1 MAKTSREVLREKIAA
16 IGEDRKAQEYG
27 LLREV
32 AAREPQKV
40 GDALGELA
48 HIASAWGASAAALR
62 ENLDLTDGPHAASL
76 RARTAARKK
85 YAAEFRRIAEAAPE
99 QVEEAIVELYRS
111 IDDIA
116 AGLENLASHLG
127 IDLAG
132 GEEELPPADG
142 TGDGDEGLHGEMPM
156 GGGEPPE
163 ELPEELPEDPAE
175 GLDLEGKEAAAGDA
189 FVTDRDE
196 EGAPKPPDKAE
207 GRSTPSRVKIQATGG
222 GGFVT
227 DRDPQAEP
235 KPVEKAEIPVS
246 QGEAAIRQR

>member
-16 IGEDRKAQEYG
+16 ISEDRKAQEYG

-40 GDALGELA
+40 GEALGELA
-48 HIASAWGASAAALR
+48 HIASGWGASAAALR
-62 ENLDLTDGPHAASL
+62 ENLDLVDAPHAASL
-76 RARTAARKK
+76 RARTASRKR

-127 IDLAG
+127 IELSSE
-132 GEEELPPADG
+132 EEELPPAEGMEGMD
-142 TGDGDEGLHGEMPM
+142 DEGLHGEMPI

-163 ELPEELPEDPAE
+163 EPA
-175 GLDLEGKEAAAGDA
+175 GDALDKEAAADNA

-196 EGAPKPPDKAE
+196 EGAPKPPEKE
-207 GRSTPSRVKIQATGG
+207 SPSRVRIQATGG

-227 DRDPQAEP
+227 DRDQKAKP

-246 QGEAAIRQR
+246 QGEAAIRQK

>member
-16 IGEDRKAQEYG
+16 IGEDRRSQEYG
-27 LLREV
+27 MLREV

-40 GDALGELA
+40 GEALGELA

-62 ENLDLTDGPHAASL
+62 ENLDLVDAPHAASL
-76 RARTAARKK
+76 RARTASRKK

-99 QVEEAIVELYRS
+99 QLEEAVVELYHS

-127 IDLAG
+127 IELG
-132 GEEELPPADG
+132 GEEEEEMLPLADG
-142 TGDGDEGLHGEMPM
+142 AGDGEMLPLADGAGDGDEGLHGHMPM
-156 GGGEPPE
+156 GGD
-163 ELPEELPEDPAE
+163 ELPEEPGDD
-175 GLDLEGKEAAAGDA
+175 DLAIKEAAGGEG
-189 FVTDRDE
+189 FTNDRDE
-196 EGAPKPPDKAE
+196 DGAPKPPD
-207 GRSTPSRVKIQATGG
+207 RVEIHTATGG

-227 DRDPQAEP
+227 DRDQSAEP

-246 QGEAAIRQR
+246 QGEAAIRHR